1 MLTPL
6 SSQRCDPD
14 PNQLLHRKL
23 QKSIRL
29 SHSYFVRLGISIHE
43 SNTMTRFDMY
53 QQVRKINPQ
62 LYWHPDTQ
70 EQMKQ
75 DARRMGDAFFKQIEM
90 HFGEVQ
96 P

>member
-1 MLTPL
+1 VTLIPI
-6 SSQRCDPD
+6 SYSIANFR
-14 PNQLLHRKL
+14 NQFACRTVV
-23 QKSIRL
+23 
-29 SHSYFVRLGISIHE
+29 FVRLGISIHE

-70 EQMKQ
+70 KQMKQ

>member
-1 MLTPL
+1 
-6 SSQRCDPD
+6 
-14 PNQLLHRKL
+14 
-23 QKSIRL
+23 
-29 SHSYFVRLGISIHE
+29 
-43 SNTMTRFDMY
+43 MTRFDMY

-96 P
+96 Q

>member
-1 MLTPL
+1 VTLIPI
-6 SSQRCDPD
+6 SYSIANFR
-14 PNQLLHRKL
+14 NQFAYRTVV
-23 QKSIRL
+23 
-29 SHSYFVRLGISIHE
+29 FVHLGISIHE

-96 P
+96 Q